1 MARQINCY
9 TCIYYGW
16 DFLTNEYEPGSFCGL
31 HGRMEI
37 EDPLD
42 LVSRDR
48 LNGGKNEEYP
58 QVRCGY
64 FPKEKEQA
72 PIQLTLF

>member
-1 MARQINCY
+1 M
-9 TCIYYGW
+9 YYGW
-16 DFLTNEYEPGSFCGL
+16 DFITCGYENRSFCGL
-31 HGRMEI
+31 HGGMEI

-48 LNGGKNEEYP
+48 LNGGTNKRYP

-64 FPKEKEQA
+64 FPKEKEQT
-72 PIQLTLF
+72 PIQLTLFEL